1 MIPRDYQKAAVA
13 AARDRLA
20 THGNTLLV
28 LPTGAGKTAIAGFCI
43 GEELE
48 HRRQDRDLVLQHTDE
63 LVDQNRS
70 SIGAITGLLLILVE
84 RNPTVLAALFRPS
97 PAVEANFSLR
107 VKLVESSAVYAVAI
121 TTDGQACF
129 ARKTIQ
135 VTQGACGA

>member
-1 MIPRDYQKAAVA
+1 MRRVRHRLPWLIVGLAGSM
-13 AARDRLA
+13 LA
-20 THGNTLLV
+20 TFV
-28 LPTGAGKTAIAGFCI
+28 VARFETALSAKPALADI
-43 GEELE
+43 
-48 HRRQDRDLVLQHTDE
+48 R
-63 LVDQNRS
+63 
-70 SIGAITGLLLILVE
+70 LLLILVE